1 MCVMSGV
8 SIMFI
13 YLVKGYISNYTVSGY
28 IVEGLNYEIMVDFL
42 SKMWFM
48 PYLRSDIFSSEVL
61 NMREDIKVYVEDGY
75 LEYSLGGDGVW
86 TRSYILSTYYINNQS
101 DYMGL
106 VFLKGLLFIFL
117 SIIVYIFIL
126 MYDRQY

>member
-42 SKMWFM
+42 SKM
-48 PYLRSDIFSSEVL
+48 
-61 NMREDIKVYVEDGY
+61 
-75 LEYSLGGDGVW
+75 
-86 TRSYILSTYYINNQS
+86 
-101 DYMGL
+101 
-106 VFLKGLLFIFL
+106 
-117 SIIVYIFIL
+117 
-126 MYDRQY
+126 